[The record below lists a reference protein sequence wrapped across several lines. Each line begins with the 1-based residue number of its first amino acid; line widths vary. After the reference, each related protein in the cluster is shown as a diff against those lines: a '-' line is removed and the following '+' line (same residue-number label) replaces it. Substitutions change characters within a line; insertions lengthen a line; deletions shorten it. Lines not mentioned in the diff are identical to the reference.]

1 MLRDPSTHVARSTGP
16 ARLSIRARSVTC
28 FASHVDLTSGQLC
41 VDVWV
46 SGSCQSSFWLC
57 EASPVLVKAWT
68 DKVVKFARYF
78 VCGCQPF
85 FLVSFCSNSVSLKAC
100 QLSGVPQK
108 AKPCVVV
115 AGDGKIFA
123 CGQEEVFP
131 CWRRGT
137 YLASWPN
144 VALAGAFHADG
155 QRDRDDG
162 DRGKS
167 T

>member
-1 MLRDPSTHVARSTGP
+1 MDSSALTCECLDLAKVRSGCAKLLQFRTG
-16 ARLSIRARSVTC
+16 
-28 FASHVDLTSGQLC
+28 
-41 VDVWV
+41 
-46 SGSCQSSFWLC
+46 
-57 EASPVLVKAWT
+57 
-68 DKVVKFARYF
+68 KVVQFARYF

-85 FLVSFCSNSVSLKAC
+85 FLVSFCSNSVSLKAY

-115 AGDGKIFA
+115 PGNGKRFFA
-123 CGQEEVFP
+123 CAGLP
-131 CWRRGT
+131 LLTTTRRGT

-144 VALAGAFHADG
+144 GALAGAFYSDG